1 MNTVFLD
8 TVGLV
13 ALWNN
18 SDQWHEDANLAFAQ
32 IVRERRRMVT
42 TTFVLLEC

>member
-13 ALWNN
+13 AVLDEAM
-18 SDQWHEDANLAFAQ
+18 SPGT
-32 IVRERRRMVT
+32 RT
-42 TTFVLLEC
+42 TVASRPKPVSSTMSRSR

>member
-13 ALWNN
+13 ALWDEA
-18 SDQWHEDANLAFAQ
+18 DQWHAAL
-32 IVRERRRMVT
+32 
-42 TTFVLLEC
+42 

>member
-13 ALWNN
+13 AV
-18 SDQWHEDANLAFAQ
+18 SDGFTNDKHFKAAGFNLLF
-32 IVRERRRMVT
+32 
-42 TTFVLLEC
+42 